1 MRTHVFAA
9 RQGDF
14 QPLGPLT
21 RRTFNLL
28 DHCSLS
34 GEPSSP
40 CREGSPLAQLAHLKP
55 VLMTAFRWSK
65 SPVWLPLCHG
75 AKTLMVLSP
84 VHSGSSVF
92 HSLQRVFLLFF
103 LYYFPLIRNKI
114 YATIFRV

>member
-14 QPLGPLT
+14 QPPGPLLT
-21 RRTFNLL
+21 LRGTFF
-28 DHCSLS
+28 
-34 GEPSSP
+34 P

-84 VHSGSSVF
+84 VHSWSSVF

-103 LYYFPLIRNKI
+103 LYYFPLIRNNLSCIIKYI
-114 YATIFRV
+114 DSFFLIFFL